1 MVDDMTPPPTL
12 QELIQ
17 TVRQDS
23 PTASPLDLLVTA
35 SATVGQLEDLN
46 DALLEHFVSGCR
58 REGKSWSEI
67 SAALGV
73 SKQAVHKRFSGPI
86 ADRIISTSAP
96 TFERFTVRARAVLQA
111 AVQAAR
117 ARDGAEVDA
126 GDLLAAQFAVPEGL
140 AARVLAAMGVT
151 AAAVQATRPASRTPA
166 VPPAPAATPADPGI
180 APADPGTA
188 PADLGTPPAD
198 PGAAAAGATR
208 PPFAPDAATALR
220 DALVEALE
228 LGHNYI
234 GTEHILLGLMRNPD
248 APVATILAQVGAS
261 PAEVRVRITELLRG
275 FTAGP
280 ATAP

>member
-23 PTASPLDLLVTA
+23 PTASALDLLVTA
-35 SATVGQLEDLN
+35 STTVSQLEDLN

-86 ADRIISTSAP
+86 ADRIISSTSAP
-96 TFERFTVRARAVLQA
+96 TFERFT
-111 AVQAAR
+111 AR
-117 ARDGAEVDA
+117 ARTALKEATQAAQARAGTEVDA
-126 GDLLAAQFAVPEGL
+126 GDLLAGLLAVPEGL
-140 AARVLAAMGVT
+140 AAKVLVAMGVT
-151 AAAVQATRPASRTPA
+151 ADAVRAARPAAATPPA
-166 VPPAPAATPADPGI
+166 APPAPPQAPPS
-180 APADPGTA
+180 APA
-188 PADLGTPPAD
+188 TPPAE
-198 PGAAAAGATR
+198 AATAGPDSAAGARR

-220 DALVEALE
+220 NALAEALE

-234 GTEHILLGLMRNPD
+234 GTEHILLGVMRDPD
-248 APVATILAQVGAS
+248 APASALLSRLGAS
-261 PAEVRVRITELLRG
+261 PAEARVRIAELLRG

-280 ATAP
+280 AAAQ